1 VPFVD
6 NLESAI
12 SSRNGR
18 GDSSFL
24 IDEAEFAKDAI
35 GGNRFEMEIVNENV
49 DFSFLYDVD
58 LFPFISLFE
67 NPRPSR
73 KRHSFRSICED
84 VAESHDWRRLGF
96 LGPLVDKA
104 IRPGNFQLSQ
114 QLSKVSQFG
123 LAFEHRWTF
132 SPPWGIEEQE

>member
-18 GDSSFL
+18 GNSSFL

-49 DFSFLYDVD
+49 DFSFLYDLH

-84 VAESHDWRRLGF
+84 VAESHDSEEVR
-96 LGPLVDKA
+96 
-104 IRPGNFQLSQ
+104 
-114 QLSKVSQFG
+114 
-123 LAFEHRWTF
+123 F
-132 SPPWGIEEQE
+132 SWASCR

>member
-1 VPFVD
+1 MPFVD

-49 DFSFLYDVD
+49 DFSFLYD
-58 LFPFISLFE
+58 LICFPLSPCSKI
-67 NPRPSR
+67 
-73 KRHSFRSICED
+73 
-84 VAESHDWRRLGF
+84 
-96 LGPLVDKA
+96 LVPAAKD
-104 IRPGNFQLSQ
+104 I
-114 QLSKVSQFG
+114 
-123 LAFEHRWTF
+123 AFEVSAKMLPSLTV
-132 SPPWGIEEQE
+132 GGG